1 MRILSVF
8 VAFVAFFGP
17 AFAQQSIATSPR
29 PIARAAPPADVPV
42 ATDFATWLAAFED
55 RSVAQGIERD
65 LAARAL
71 ASVSYLPDV
80 IRRDRNQSEF
90 TKTIW
95 DYLDTAVSDVRVQN
109 GRKALNKYADALT
122 EIEAQYGV
130 PKEIVAAIWGLE
142 SSYGAFRGS
151 TSTLS
156 ALATLAADSRRAAF
170 FEEQL
175 LEALRI
181 VQAGHTGVSAL
192 KGSWAG
198 AMGHTQFM
206 PTSFRDHAVDF
217 TGDGRKN
224 IWADDPT
231 DALASTAAYLKAN
244 GWTTGQPWGL
254 EVTLPEGFDYLLSGE
269 RVLKTSAEWTA
280 LGVVASDGSPL
291 PNGGP
296 ASIRLPGGH
305 TGAAF
310 LTFENFRV
318 IETYNTADAYV
329 IAVGHLADRLDG
341 GPPLSSGWP
350 RGDRAL
356 SYDERID
363 LQERLRKAGFDPLK
377 IDAKIGPD
385 TLDAIQRWQAARG
398 LVPDGYMS
406 PALLGQLRAE

>member
-1 MRILSVF
+1 
-8 VAFVAFFGP
+8 
-17 AFAQQSIATSPR
+17 
-29 PIARAAPPADVPV
+29 
-42 ATDFATWLAAFED
+42 
-55 RSVAQGIERD
+55 
-65 LAARAL
+65 
-71 ASVSYLPDV
+71 
-80 IRRDRNQSEF
+80 
-90 TKTIW
+90 
-95 DYLDTAVSDVRVQN
+95 
-109 GRKALNKYADALT
+109 
-122 EIEAQYGV
+122 
-130 PKEIVAAIWGLE
+130 
-142 SSYGAFRGS
+142 
-151 TSTLS
+151 
-156 ALATLAADSRRAAF
+156 
-170 FEEQL
+170 
-175 LEALRI
+175 
-181 VQAGHTGVSAL
+181 
-192 KGSWAG
+192 
-198 AMGHTQFM
+198 
-206 PTSFRDHAVDF
+206 
-217 TGDGRKN
+217 
-224 IWADDPT
+224 
-231 DALASTAAYLKAN
+231 
-244 GWTTGQPWGL
+244 
-254 EVTLPEGFDYLLSGE
+254 
-269 RVLKTSAEWTA
+269 KTSAEWTA